1 MFDLCYLCQHKQL
14 TKMKMKNLRLLLI
27 AFLCTVAVN
36 ATAQKKFS
44 VYGVGFYNVEN
55 LFDTCHDVGKRDFE
69 YLPNGSNR
77 WNARKYKSKLRNMS
91 RALADLGTDVLPN
104 VGCAVIGMAEVE
116 NAKALDDLTAEA
128 PLRARGYKY
137 ILVEGPDMRG
147 VDVALLYNPS
157 LFTPTDTA
165 YHYYIKK
172 DVEAEEEDEAREE
185 LELTEDEQAVSNAAE
200 KDPTIAAVLKPD
212 MLPKYPGGVAELMK
226 WMQEEVKYPTAAA
239 KDKIEGRVLV
249 QFVVNEH
256 GKVVNPKVI
265 KGVHPLLD
273 AEALRAVS
281 EMKDWEPGV
290 KNGVAVRVKYTLPV
304 RFAMDGG
311 PDLPKNVSHTRG
323 FLTITGKLAGET
335 VTIIVC
341 HWPSR
346 FNGSERREWAG
357 HQVHKIVEDL
367 LAKNPDNKIFVM
379 GDLNDDPTNK
389 SVTEGLRGKAEIKD
403 VKEGD
408 MYNPWYNILAK
419 DGQGTLAYGGSWNL
433 FDQILMTPNLLDI
446 SGKKDYTTLKYWKCQ
461 IQRRNYLFQTEGRYK
476 GNPKRTHAGGV
487 WLDGYSDHLPTI
499 VYLVKEQK

>member
-1 MFDLCYLCQHKQL
+1 
-14 TKMKMKNLRLLLI
+14 MKNLRLLFI
-27 AFLCTVAVN
+27 VILCGFAMN
-36 ATAQKKFS
+36 ALAQKKFS
-44 VYGVGFYNVEN
+44 VYAVGFYNLEN
-55 LFDTCHDVGKRDFE
+55 LFDTCHDMGKRDFDF
-69 YLPNGSNR
+69 LPNGSYR

-104 VGCAVIGMAEVE
+104 VGCAVIGVSEVE
-116 NAKALDDLTAEA
+116 NCKALDDLTAEE
-128 PLRARGYKY
+128 PLRARNFKY

-147 VDVALLYNPS
+147 VDCALLYNPA

-165 YHYYIKK
+165 YHYYINK
-172 DVEAEEEDEAREE
+172 DVAPEEVEE
-185 LELTEDEQAVSNAAE
+185 TVKLTDEQKAMADS
-200 KDPTIAAVLKPD
+200 
-212 MLPKYPGGVAELMK
+212 
-226 WMQEEVKYPTAAA
+226 A
-239 KDKIEGRVLV
+239 KLDTT
-249 QFVVNEH
+249 VVET
-256 GKVVNPKVI
+256 G
-265 KGVHPLLD
+265 
-273 AEALRAVS
+273 
-281 EMKDWEPGV
+281 
-290 KNGVAVRVKYTLPV
+290 
-304 RFAMDGG
+304 
-311 PDLPKNVSHTRG
+311 LPKNVSHTRG

-357 HQVHKIVEDL
+357 QQVHKIVEDL

-419 DGQGTLAYGGSWNL
+419 EGQGTLAYGGSWNL
-433 FDQILMTPNLLDI
+433 FDQILMTPNVLDF

-461 IQRRNYLFQTEGRYK
+461 IQRRNYLIQTEGRYK

-487 WLDGYSDHLPTI
+487 WLDGYSDHLPTVI
-499 VYLVKEQK
+499 YLVKEQK

>member
-1 MFDLCYLCQHKQL
+1 MGKDSAFCEKRK
-14 TKMKMKNLRLLLI
+14 TKSQKYFEFTSFYRIFASNKFQINMKNFRLLLI
-27 AFLCTVAVN
+27 VFLCGFALT

-116 NAKALDDLTAEA
+116 NAKALDDLTAEE

-165 YHYYIKK
+165 YHYYYNKVEGQ
-172 DVEAEEEDEAREE
+172 DVVEDTVK
-185 LELTEDEQAVSNAAE
+185 LTDEQKLQAANAQL
-200 KDPTIAAVLKPD
+200 DTLD
-212 MLPKYPGGVAELMK
+212 VA
-226 WMQEEVKYPTAAA
+226 T
-239 KDKIEGRVLV
+239 
-249 QFVVNEH
+249 
-256 GKVVNPKVI
+256 
-265 KGVHPLLD
+265 
-273 AEALRAVS
+273 
-281 EMKDWEPGV
+281 
-290 KNGVAVRVKYTLPV
+290 
-304 RFAMDGG
+304 
-311 PDLPKNVSHTRG
+311 DLPKNVSHTRG

-419 DGQGTLAYGGSWNL
+419 EGQGTLAYGGSWNL
-433 FDQILMTPNLLDI
+433 FDQILMTPNILDRE
-446 SGKKDYTTLKYWKCQ
+446 GKKDYTTLKYWKCQ

>member
-1 MFDLCYLCQHKQL
+1 
-14 TKMKMKNLRLLLI
+14 MKMKNLRLLLI
-27 AFLCTVAVN
+27 TIMCIVAMN
-36 ATAQKKFS
+36 ASAQKKFS
-44 VYGVGFYNVEN
+44 VYGVGFYNQEN

-104 VGCAVIGMAEVE
+104 VGCAIIGLSEVE
-116 NAKALDDLTAEA
+116 NAKALDDLTAEE

-137 ILVEGPDMRG
+137 ILVEGPDQRG
-147 VDVALLYNPS
+147 VDVALLYNPA
-157 LFTPTDTA
+157 LFTPTDTV
-165 YHYYIKK
+165 YHYYYKK
-172 DVEAEEEDEAREE
+172 DVKEETEEEAADELRLSNE
-185 LELTEDEQAVSNAAE
+185 EQAVADAVE
-200 KDPTIAAVLKPD
+200 KDPTVVDVLKPD
-212 MLPKYPGGVAELMK
+212 MLPKYPGGMAELMK
-226 WMQEEVKYPTAAA
+226 WLQKEVKYPTAAA

-281 EMKDWEPGV
+281 EMKDWEQGV
-290 KNGVAVRVKYTLPV
+290 KDGVAVRVRYTLPV
-304 RFAMDGG
+304 RFAIGG
-311 PDLPKNVSHTRG
+311 TDVPENVSHIRG

-346 FNGSERREWAG
+346 FSGSERREWAG
-357 HQVHKIVEDL
+357 QQVHKIVEDL

>member
-1 MFDLCYLCQHKQL
+1 M
-14 TKMKMKNLRLLLI
+14 
-27 AFLCTVAVN
+27 AAVN

-165 YHYYIKK
+165 YHYYYNK
-172 DVEAEEEDEAREE
+172 VEGQDMVEDTVK
-185 LELTEDEQAVSNAAE
+185 LTDEQKIQAANAQL
-200 KDPTIAAVLKPD
+200 DTLDV
-212 MLPKYPGGVAELMK
+212 VA
-226 WMQEEVKYPTAAA
+226 
-239 KDKIEGRVLV
+239 
-249 QFVVNEH
+249 
-256 GKVVNPKVI
+256 
-265 KGVHPLLD
+265 
-273 AEALRAVS
+273 
-281 EMKDWEPGV
+281 
-290 KNGVAVRVKYTLPV
+290 
-304 RFAMDGG
+304 
-311 PDLPKNVSHTRG
+311 DLPKNVSHTRG

-379 GDLNDDPTNK
+379 GDLNDDPMNK

-461 IQRRNYLFQTEGRYK
+461 IHRRNYLFQTEGRYK

-487 WLDGYSDHLPTI
+487 WLDGYSDHLPTV